1 MSVYEQDPA
10 LKMEDDAVAFAIE
23 GKRARLRE
31 ILMQAQTRINKI
43 EELGTK
49 YMKIGGDAFLQF
61 ESFYKVA
68 TKEYDQVG
76 NDYTQVIEEQEAHK
90 KWRQLSRAE
99 RISLL
104 EDVLLSDALTLVST
118 GMKSGLE
125 ALGKELGMSATRK
138 IDKDLL
144 DDIDA
149 LVSEVYGEY
158 EETRKRILEQPYVLY
173 YAMSLPKANG

>member
-1 MSVYEQDPA
+1 MSVYDQDPA
-10 LKMEDDAVAFAIE
+10 LKMEDDAVALAIE
-23 GKRARLRE
+23 GKWARLRE
-31 ILMQAQTRINKI
+31 ILIQAEIRVNKI

-68 TKEYDQVG
+68 TREYDEVG
-76 NDYTQVIEEQEAHK
+76 RDYRELCEEQEAHK

-118 GMKSGLE
+118 GMKNGLG
-125 ALGKELGMSATRK
+125 ALGKELDMSATRK
-138 IDKDLL
+138 IDRDLL

-149 LVSEVYGEY
+149 LVNEIQDEY
-158 EETRKRILEQPYVLY
+158 EEARKRILEQPYVLY
-173 YAMSLPKANG
+173 YAMSLPKASG